1 MKQHLLLVALLLTL
15 GVSGAGIVDAL
26 FGVTVEAR
34 AQTSAPDYKTAPPAE
49 ELDARARDYVVR
61 RRVMALILIGGTFAG
76 GMIASIAR
84 RRERARARARQQDDA
99 DAPPEHRE
107 DSP

>member
-1 MKQHLLLVALLLTL
+1 MKQHLLLVATLLTL
-15 GVSGAGIVDAL
+15 SVGGAGLPDTLPAATGAA
-26 FGVTVEAR
+26 F
-34 AQTSAPDYKTAPPAE
+34 AQTSAPDYKTAPPTE

-76 GMIASIAR
+76 GLIASIAR
-84 RRERARARARQQDDA
+84 RRERARARAQEHDNDE
-99 DAPPEHRE
+99 APPEHRE